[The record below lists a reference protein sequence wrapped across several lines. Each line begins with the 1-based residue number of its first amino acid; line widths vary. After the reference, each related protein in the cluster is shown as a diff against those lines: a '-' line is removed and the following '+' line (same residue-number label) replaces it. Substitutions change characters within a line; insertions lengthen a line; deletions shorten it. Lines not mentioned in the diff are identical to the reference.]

1 MSLEWMML
9 VLQEGLGLSGVDVR
23 RTAYEILKERKAI
36 NI

>member
-9 VLQEGLGLSGVDVR
+9 FLQVGLGLSGVDVR
-23 RTAYEILKERKAI
+23 STAYGIEESNAI